1 MKIKAFHYSGCSTCK
16 DALRWLKVQSLPFE
30 ATDLIDTPPTPQ
42 ILAQIQTA
50 AQVPAKALFNV
61 NGLVYR
67 GDGWAEKSVG
77 MDDAAILQALSEN
90 GRLIKRPLLLVC
102 GENGGDRAAIGF
114 RAADWQKILVP
125 Q

>member
-1 MKIKAFHYSGCSTCK
+1 MKINIFHYSGCSTCK
-16 DALRWLKVQSLPFE
+16 DALRWLKGQGLSFE
-30 ATDLIDTPPTPQ
+30 ATDLIEMPPSPQ
-42 ILAQIQTA
+42 ILAQIQSA
-50 AQVPAKALFNV
+50 AHVAAKALFNV

-77 MDDAAILQALSEN
+77 MSDTAILQALSEN

-114 RAADWQKILVP
+114 RAADWQKILE
-125 Q
+125 QQ